1 MSDKAKALQK
11 SIKLWEEIMIEAQG
25 QIRQAETLLEKM
37 QREYIR
43 AMQEKSDLMDQLIEE
58 NDKIIKFL
66 KENN

>member
-1 MSDKAKALQK
+1 
-11 SIKLWEEIMIEAQG
+11 
-25 QIRQAETLLEKM
+25 M